1 MHANPLRVLAAS
13 ALVAALGL
21 LASLA
26 AAQDSGGKK
35 GGGSAKDP
43 PKDGTKDA
51 PTESQDQIDKA
62 KALEKKLDAK
72 NKIEASR
79 AIEDLGS
86 MATHT
91 AGKVLMDFIHRTPN
105 SEYGAAAIRALGWGG
120 NREALDFLCGPDGA
134 HSGRL
139 LIAEAACKA
148 LAKVGEKS
156 SVPTLL
162 EVMKTGK
169 TVVVCAAIESVV
181 QLDPAAEGLA
191 SLLFGMTGN
200 SDDTIRRS
208 VATALGALSSP
219 KAVDAL
225 ITMAKDANSI
235 VRLNACVSLGK
246 LAPAKARK
254 VLEQLAAKD
263 TNIEVRQAAD
273 EALKRLPA
281 PGPGETGAP
290 GGGK

>member
-1 MHANPLRVLAAS
+1 MRAIPFRVIAAFALA
-13 ALVAALGL
+13 AALGFL
-21 LASLA
+21 PPPA

-35 GGGSAKDP
+35 GGSAKDP
-43 PKDGTKDA
+43 PKAPPDDG
-51 PTESQDQIDKA
+51 PTESQDQIDRA
-62 KALEKKLDAK
+62 KELEKKLDSK
-72 NKIEASR
+72 NKIEASK
-79 AIEDLGS
+79 AIEALGS
-86 MATHT
+86 LATRT

-105 SEYGAAAIRALGWGG
+105 SEYGASAIHALGWAG
-120 NREALDFLCGPDGA
+120 NRGALDFLCGTDGA
-134 HSGRL
+134 RSGRL
-139 LIAEAACKA
+139 LIAQAACEA

-156 SVPTLL
+156 SIPTLL

-169 TVVVCAAIESVV
+169 TVVISAAIEAVV
-181 QLDPAAEGLA
+181 QLDPEAEGLA
-191 SLLFGMTGN
+191 GLLFGMTGN
-200 SDDTIRRS
+200 SDDTVRRS
-208 VATALGALSSP
+208 VAKALGSLSSP

-273 EALKRLPA
+273 EALKRLPDPEPSGTGT
-281 PGPGETGAP
+281 PGA
-290 GGGK
+290 KK

>member
-1 MHANPLRVLAAS
+1 MRASPVRVIAAS
-13 ALVAALGL
+13 SLLALLGL
-21 LASLA
+21 LAPVA

-35 GGGSAKDP
+35 GGASAKDP
-43 PKDGTKDA
+43 PKDA
-51 PTESQDQIDKA
+51 PTESQAQIDQA

-105 SEYGAAAIRALGWGG
+105 SEYGSAAVKALGWGG

-134 HSGRL
+134 RSGRL

-181 QLDPAAEGLA
+181 QLDPGAKGLA
-191 SLLFGMTGN
+191 DLLFGMTGN
-200 SDDTIRRS
+200 SDDTLRRS
-208 VATALGALSSP
+208 VATALGALSDP

-254 VLEQLAAKD
+254 VLEQVAAKD
-263 TNIEVRQAAD
+263 TNIEVRQAAE
-273 EALKRLPA
+273 EALKRLPE
-281 PGPGETGAP
+281 PGPADAP
-290 GGGK
+290 PPKGGK